1 MVGQE
6 HPCQLTDDIISL
18 LERELDLMQRSVG
31 GASLDG
37 LRKRINTLLLQFI
50 KKPEFNP
57 EVAKHLQVSRVAA
70 FPAFPL

>member
-6 HPCQLTDDIISL
+6 HPCHLTDDIISL

-50 KKPEFNP
+50 KTPEFNP
-57 EVAKHLQVSRVAA
+57 EVAKHLQVSRVSA
-70 FPAFPL
+70 FPPFPP